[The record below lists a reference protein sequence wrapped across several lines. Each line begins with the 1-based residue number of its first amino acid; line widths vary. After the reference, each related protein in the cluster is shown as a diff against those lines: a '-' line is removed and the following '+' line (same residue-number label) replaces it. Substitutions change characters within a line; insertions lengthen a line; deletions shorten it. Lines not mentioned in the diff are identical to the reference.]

1 MTENGPRAGLDHL
14 DPDEQ
19 RRVAITTSCRDTD
32 AIPKVEGAGKVFERD
47 GQLLQR
53 MHNGVVV
60 AAGCYHGAWMT
71 EVIRRLRGHHEP
83 QEELV
88 FHAILERIARTE
100 SGPTMIELGSW
111 WAYYALW
118 FARETGGSVVAL
130 EPDPFC
136 LEVGKR
142 NFELNDLSAR
152 FVHGAIGDAPGAPMS
167 FFEERTS
174 RVTTVPSYDLA
185 SLMDAVALERVS
197 LLLADIQGAET
208 PLLARARQLLEARRV
223 RFLVLS
229 THHHSMSGSPVT
241 HQDARDLLEAC
252 GAHVVAE
259 HTVGESFSGDGL
271 IAAAFE
277 DRDSDLSVR
286 VSRARYGESLFG
298 ELEHDLAESWL
309 REERAR
315 EEVEALRTMLA
326 ANETALWR
334 RAVRRARRG
343 VGRLVARPRR

>member
-1 MTENGPRAGLDHL
+1 VTDGGPYSRLDDL
-14 DPDEQ
+14 DPEER
-19 RRVAITTSCRDTD
+19 RRVAITTFCRDTD
-32 AIPKVEGAGKVFERD
+32 AIPKVDGAGEVFERD

-53 MHNGVVV
+53 MHNGIVV

-71 EVIRRLRGHHEP
+71 EVIRDLRGHHEP

-100 SGPTMIELGSW
+100 TTSTMIELGSW

-118 FARETGGSVVAL
+118 FAHETGGSVVAL
-130 EPDPFC
+130 EPDPFW
-136 LEVGKR
+136 LEVGRR
-142 NFELNDLSAR
+142 NFELNGLTAR

-174 RVTTVPSYDLA
+174 RVTAVPSYDLA
-185 SLMDAVALERVS
+185 SLMDSVGLERVS
-197 LLLADIQGAET
+197 LLLADIQGGEA
-208 PLLARARQLLEARRV
+208 PLLARARQVLEAGRV

-229 THHHSMSGSPVT
+229 THHHSISNSPVT
-241 HQDARDLLEAC
+241 HQDARDFLESC
-252 GAHVVAE
+252 GAHFVAE

-277 DRDSDLSVR
+277 DRDRDMSVR

-298 ELEHDLAESWL
+298 ELERDLAESWQ
-309 REERAR
+309 REERAL
-315 EEVEALRTMLA
+315 EELEALRATLA
-326 ANETALWR
+326 TYEAPLWR
-334 RAVRRARRG
+334 RALRRG
-343 VGRLVARPRR
+343 LRGVRRLVARH

>member
-1 MTENGPRAGLDHL
+1 MTESGLRAGLDHL
-14 DPDEQ
+14 DPGEQ

-32 AIPKVEGAGKVFERD
+32 AIPKVDGAGEVFERD

-53 MHNGVVV
+53 MHNGIVV

-71 EVIRRLRGHHEP
+71 EVIRGLRGHHEP

-88 FHAILERIARTE
+88 FHEILERIARTE
-100 SGPTMIELGSW
+100 TRPTMIELGSW

-118 FARETGGSVVAL
+118 FAHDTGGAVVAL

-136 LEVGKR
+136 LEVGRR
-142 NFELNDLSAR
+142 NFELNGLTAR

-185 SLMDAVALERVS
+185 SLMDAVGLERVS
-197 LLLADIQGAET
+197 LVLADIQGGEA

-223 RFLVLS
+223 RFLILS
-229 THHHSMSGSPVT
+229 THHHSISGSPVT
-241 HQDARDLLEAC
+241 HQEARDLLEAC
-252 GAHVVAE
+252 GAHFVAE

-277 DRDSDLSVR
+277 DRDRELSVR
-286 VSRARYGESLFG
+286 ISRARYGESLSG
-298 ELEHDLAESWL
+298 ELERDLAESWQ

-315 EEVEALRTMLA
+315 EEIEALRTTLA
-326 ANETALWR
+326 TYEAPLWR
-334 RAVRRARRG
+334 RAVRRALREARR
-343 VGRLVARPRR
+343 LSARPRR

>member
-1 MTENGPRAGLDHL
+1 VTESGLHARLDDL

-32 AIPKVEGAGKVFERD
+32 AIPKVDGAGEVFERD

-53 MHNGVVV
+53 MHNGIVV

-71 EVIRRLRGHHEP
+71 EVIRGLRGHHEP

-88 FHAILERIARTE
+88 FQALLARIARTE
-100 SGPTMIELGSW
+100 ATPTMIELGSW

-118 FARETGGSVVAL
+118 FAHDTGGSVVAL

-136 LEVGKR
+136 LEVGRR
-142 NFELNDLSAR
+142 NFELNGLTAR

-174 RVTTVPSYDLA
+174 RMTTVPSYDLA
-185 SLMDAVALERVS
+185 SLMDAGGLERVS
-197 LLLADIQGAET
+197 LLLADIQGGEA
-208 PLLARARQLLEARRV
+208 PLLARARQVLEARRV

-229 THHHSMSGSPVT
+229 THHHSISNSPVT
-241 HQDARDLLEAC
+241 HQDARAFLESC
-252 GAHVVAE
+252 GAHFVAE

-277 DRDSDLSVR
+277 DRDRDLSVR

-298 ELEHDLAESWL
+298 ELEHDLAESWRRERETRLELEAARAALAIGGTRRL
-309 REERAR
+309 RR
-315 EEVEALRTMLA
+315 V
-326 ANETALWR
+326 
-334 RAVRRARRG
+334 VRRLLRSSAR
-343 VGRLVARPRR
+343 

>member
-1 MTENGPRAGLDHL
+1 VTESGPHTRLEHL

-19 RRVAITTSCRDTD
+19 RRVAITMSCPDTD
-32 AIPKVEGAGKVFERD
+32 AIPKVDGAGEVFEQD

-53 MHNGVVV
+53 MHNGIVV

-71 EVIRRLRGHHEP
+71 EVIRGLRGHHEP

-88 FHAILERIARTE
+88 FHAIVERIARTE
-100 SGPTMIELGSW
+100 PRPTMIELGSW

-118 FARETGGSVVAL
+118 FARETDGSVVGL

-136 LEVGKR
+136 LEVGRR
-142 NFELNDLSAR
+142 NFELNGLNAR

-174 RVTTVPSYDLA
+174 RMTTVPSYDLA
-185 SLMDAVALERVS
+185 SLMDAVGLEQAS
-197 LLLADIQGAET
+197 LVLADIQGGET
-208 PLLARARQLLEARRV
+208 PLLARARQLFEARRV

-229 THHHSMSGSPVT
+229 THHHSISGSPVT
-241 HQDARDLLEAC
+241 HQDARDLLESC
-252 GAHVVAE
+252 GAHIVAE

-277 DRDSDLSVR
+277 GRDRELSVR
-286 VSRARYGESLFG
+286 ISRARYGESLFG
-298 ELEHDLAESWL
+298 ELERDLAESWQ
-309 REERAR
+309 REERAL
-315 EEVEALRTMLA
+315 EEVEALRTTLA
-326 ANETALWR
+326 TYEAPLWR
-334 RAVRRARRG
+334 RAVRRVVRG
-343 VGRLVARPRR
+343 VRRLVARPRR

>member
-1 MTENGPRAGLDHL
+1 VTDSGLHARLDDL

-32 AIPKVEGAGKVFERD
+32 AIPKVDGAGEVFERD

-53 MHNGVVV
+53 MHNGIVV

-71 EVIRRLRGHHEP
+71 EVIRGLRGHHEP

-88 FHAILERIARTE
+88 FQALLARIARTE
-100 SGPTMIELGSW
+100 ATPTMIELGSW

-118 FARETGGSVVAL
+118 FAHDTGGSVVAL

-136 LEVGKR
+136 LEVGRR
-142 NFELNDLSAR
+142 NFELNGLTAR

-174 RVTTVPSYDLA
+174 RMTTVPSYDLA
-185 SLMDAVALERVS
+185 SLMDAGGLERVS
-197 LLLADIQGAET
+197 LLLADIQGGEA
-208 PLLARARQLLEARRV
+208 PLLARARQVLEARRV

-229 THHHSMSGSPVT
+229 THHHSISNSPVT
-241 HQDARDLLEAC
+241 HQDARAFLESC
-252 GAHVVAE
+252 GAHFVAE

-277 DRDSDLSVR
+277 DRDRDLSVR

-298 ELEHDLAESWL
+298 ELEHDLAESWRRERETRLELEAARAALAIGGTRRL
-309 REERAR
+309 RR
-315 EEVEALRTMLA
+315 V
-326 ANETALWR
+326 
-334 RAVRRARRG
+334 VRRLLRSSAR
-343 VGRLVARPRR
+343 